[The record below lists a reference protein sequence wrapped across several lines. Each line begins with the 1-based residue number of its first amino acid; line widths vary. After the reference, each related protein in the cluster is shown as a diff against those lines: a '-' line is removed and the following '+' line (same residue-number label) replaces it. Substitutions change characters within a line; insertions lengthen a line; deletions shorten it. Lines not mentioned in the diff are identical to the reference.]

1 MWPTSPKASSW
12 KTPERTTA
20 MMILVVVIVLLALLF
35 DFINGMNDAANS
47 VATIVSTRV
56 LSPRQAVLWAA
67 FFNFVAAFLFGV
79 HVANTMGKGI
89 IDTRVV
95 SAPMI
100 LATLLGAIVWSFLC
114 THAGLPISVSH
125 ALVGGL
131 VGSALAKS
139 GIKSLI
145 VSGLLKIS
153 LFIVLAPLIGL
164 VLGYIIMI
172 AVMWICRKCSPQTI
186 DHWFRRL
193 QLVSAALYSIGHGT
207 NDAQKTMGI
216 IAMLL
221 FSTGYLG
228 STFYVPIWVILS
240 CHLAIALGTLSG
252 GWKVIETLGMK
263 MTKLKPVHGFSAET
277 AAAGS
282 ILMSSLLG
290 IPVST
295 THTITGAIIGVGAT
309 SRLSAIRWGLAYRIV
324 WAWILTIPGSALV
337 SALCWYGI
345 SLLRLPG

>member
-1 MWPTSPKASSW
+1 
-12 KTPERTTA
+12 
-20 MMILVVVIVLLALLF
+20 MMALIIFIILLALLF

-56 LSPRQAVLWAA
+56 LTPHQAVLWAA
-67 FFNFVAAFLFGV
+67 FFNFAAAFLFGV
-79 HVANTMGKGI
+79 HVANTIGKGI
-89 IDTRVV
+89 IEVQVV

-100 LATLLGAIVWSFLC
+100 LATLVGAIIWSYFC
-114 THAGLPISVSH
+114 THMGFPISVSH

-131 VGSALAKS
+131 VGSALAK
-139 GIKSLI
+139 GGMRSLI
-145 VSGLLKIS
+145 VPGLLKIS

-164 VLGYIIMI
+164 VLGYIIMVLVLW
-172 AVMWICRKCSPQTI
+172 ACRLRSPRTV
-186 DHWFRRL
+186 DRWFRRL
-193 QLVSAALYSIGHGT
+193 QLLSAALYSIGHGT

-221 FSTGYLG
+221 FSTGHLG
-228 STFYVPIWVILS
+228 GTFHIPFWVIIS
-240 CHLAIALGTLSG
+240 CYLAISLGTLTG

-277 AAAGS
+277 AAATS
-282 ILMSSLLG
+282 ILFSTYLG
-290 IPVST
+290 VPVST

-324 WAWILTIPGSALV
+324 WAWILTIPGAALI

>member
-1 MWPTSPKASSW
+1 
-12 KTPERTTA
+12 
-20 MMILVVVIVLLALLF
+20 MMILVIVIIFLALLF

-67 FFNFVAAFLFGV
+67 FFNFAAAFLFGV
-79 HVANTMGKGI
+79 HVANTIGQGI
-89 IDTRVV
+89 INTEIV

-100 LATLLGAIVWSFLC
+100 LATLIGAIVWSYVC
-114 THAGLPISVSH
+114 THMGFPISVSH
-125 ALVGGL
+125 SLVGGL
-131 VGSALAKS
+131 VGAALAKS
-139 GIKSLI
+139 GIKAL
-145 VSGLLKIS
+145 VFSGLLKIS

-164 VLGYIIMI
+164 ILGYMFMI
-172 AVMWICRKCSPQTI
+172 LVMRICHKKSPQTV
-186 DHWFRRL
+186 DRWFRRL

-216 IAMLL
+216 IALLL
-221 FSTGYLG
+221 FSTGHL
-228 STFYVPIWVILS
+228 STFYVPFWVIIS
-240 CHLAIALGTLSG
+240 CYLAISLGTLSG

-277 AAAGS
+277 AAASS
-282 ILMSSLLG
+282 ILFSTFLG

-309 SRLSAIRWGLAYRIV
+309 SHLSAIRWGLAYRIV
-324 WAWILTIPGSALV
+324 WAWILTIPGSALI

-345 SLLRLPG
+345 SLLHLPN

>member
-1 MWPTSPKASSW
+1 
-12 KTPERTTA
+12 
-20 MMILVVVIVLLALLF
+20 MMVLVVVIVLLALLF

-56 LSPRQAVLWAA
+56 LSPHQAVVWAA

-79 HVANTMGKGI
+79 HVANTIGKGI
-89 IDTRVV
+89 IDSRVV

-100 LATLLGAIVWSFLC
+100 LATLIGAVIWSYFC
-114 THAGLPISVSH
+114 THMGLPISISH

-131 VGSALAKS
+131 IGSAVAKS
-139 GIKSLI
+139 GLKSLI
-145 VSGLLKIS
+145 LPGLLKIS

-172 AVMWICRKCSPQTI
+172 AVLWVCRKRSPQTV
-186 DHWFRRL
+186 DRWFRRL
-193 QLVSAALYSIGHGT
+193 QLFSAALYSLGHGT

-221 FSTGYLG
+221 FSTGHLG
-228 STFYVPIWVILS
+228 PQFHVPVWVILS
-240 CHLAIALGTLSG
+240 CHAAIALGTLTG
-252 GWKVIETLGMK
+252 GWKVIETMGMK
-263 MTKLKPVHGFSAET
+263 ITKLKPVHGFGAET

-282 ILMSSLLG
+282 ILMSSVLG
-290 IPVST
+290 VPVST

-309 SRLSAIRWGLAYRIV
+309 TRLSAIRWGLAVRIV
-324 WAWILTIPGSALV
+324 WAWVFTIPGSALIA
-337 SALCWYGI
+337 ALSWYGV
-345 SLLRLPG
+345 SMLNLPG

>member
-1 MWPTSPKASSW
+1 ML
-12 KTPERTTA
+12 
-20 MMILVVVIVLLALLF
+20 ILVIIIVILALLF

-47 VATIVSTRV
+47 VATVISTRV

-67 FFNFVAAFLFGV
+67 FFNFAAAFLFGL
-79 HVANTMGKGI
+79 HVANTIGKGI
-89 IDTRVV
+89 IKTDII

-100 LATLLGAIVWSFLC
+100 LATLIGAIIWSYFC
-114 THAGLPISVSH
+114 THMGFPISVSH

-145 VSGLLKIS
+145 FSGLLKIS

-172 AVMWICRKCSPQTI
+172 LVMWICHKRSLQTI
-186 DHWFRRL
+186 DRWFRRL
-193 QLVSAALYSIGHGT
+193 QLLSAALYSIGHGT

-221 FSTGYLG
+221 FSTGHLG
-228 STFYVPIWVILS
+228 STFYVPFWVVIS
-240 CHLAIALGTLSG
+240 CYLAISLGTLSG

-277 AAAGS
+277 AAATS
-282 ILMSSLLG
+282 ILFSTFLG

-324 WAWILTIPGSALV
+324 WAWILTIPGSALI
-337 SALCWYGI
+337 SALCWYGV

>member
-1 MWPTSPKASSW
+1 
-12 KTPERTTA
+12 
-20 MMILVVVIVLLALLF
+20 MMILIVVIVFLALLF

-56 LSPRQAVLWAA
+56 LSPRLAVLWAA

-79 HVANTMGKGI
+79 HVANTIGKGI
-89 IDTRVV
+89 IDTKVV

-100 LATLLGAIVWSFLC
+100 LATLVGAIIWSYVC
-114 THAGLPISVSH
+114 TRMGFPISVSH

-131 VGSALAKS
+131 VGAAMAKG
-139 GIKSLI
+139 GIDSLI
-145 VSGLLKIS
+145 IPGLLKIS
-153 LFIVLAPLIGL
+153 FFIVLAPLIGL
-164 VLGYIIMI
+164 LLGYMLMI
-172 AVMWICRKCSPQTI
+172 LVMWICRKRSPQVV
-186 DHWFRRL
+186 DRWFRRL

-221 FSTGYLG
+221 FSTGHLG
-228 STFYVPIWVILS
+228 STFYVPFWVIIS
-240 CHLAIALGTLSG
+240 CYLAISLGTLSG

-277 AAAGS
+277 AAASS
-282 ILMSSLLG
+282 ILFSTFLG

-309 SRLSAIRWGLAYRIV
+309 TRLSAIRWGLAYRIV
-324 WAWILTIPGSALV
+324 WAWILTIPGSALI
-337 SALCWYGI
+337 SALCWYAI
-345 SLLRLPG
+345 SLLHLPG

>member
-1 MWPTSPKASSW
+1 ML
-12 KTPERTTA
+12 
-20 MMILVVVIVLLALLF
+20 ILVIFIVLLALLF

-67 FFNFVAAFLFGV
+67 FFNFAAAFLFGV
-79 HVANTMGKGI
+79 HVANTIGKGI
-89 IDTRVV
+89 IDVKIV

-100 LATLLGAIVWSFLC
+100 LATLIGAITWSYFC
-114 THAGLPISVSH
+114 THMGFPISVSH

-131 VGSALAKS
+131 VGAALAKN
-139 GIKSLI
+139 GIKALV

-153 LFIVLAPLIGL
+153 LFIVLAPLMGL
-164 VLGYIIMI
+164 LLGYMFMI
-172 AVMWICRKCSPQTI
+172 LVMWICHKRSPQTV
-186 DHWFRRL
+186 DRWFRRL
-193 QLVSAALYSIGHGT
+193 QLFSAALYSIGHGT
-207 NDAQKTMGI
+207 NDAQKTMGV

-221 FSTGYLG
+221 YSTGYLG
-228 STFYVPIWVILS
+228 STFHVPLWVIIS
-240 CHLAIALGTLSG
+240 CYLAISLGTLSG

-277 AAAGS
+277 AAAAS
-282 ILMSSLLG
+282 ILFSTFLG
-290 IPVST
+290 VPVST

-337 SALCWYGI
+337 AALCWYGI
-345 SLLRLPG
+345 SLLHLPG